1 MFLQGAA
8 QLSKL
13 MVPTVTHKPTHHQCA
28 LFVTNLDTNLKHC
41 IIVSRCQHDFAK
53 VCAAVEVHGA
63 NCNAR
68 TDIKATRA
76 TCQST
81 RPQQHKRQLQQFM
94 NVIHERDC
102 SLVSAPQ
109 RLVIASAP
117 RDDLARHASVIPRC
131 NDAAC

>member
-41 IIVSRCQHDFAK
+41 IVVSRYQHDFAK

-63 NCNAR
+63 NCNSR
-68 TDIKATRA
+68 TDRGSAQLSKCMEPTVTHKLTSELQKLSARA
-76 TCQST
+76 QGHHIENDSSNTPFPNT
-81 RPQQHKRQLQQFM
+81 IHKL
-94 NVIHERDC
+94 DC
-102 SLVSAPQ
+102 SRCDS
-109 RLVIASAP
+109 RL
-117 RDDLARHASVIPRC
+117 RSV
-131 NDAAC
+131 